1 MIKFSKSFY
10 KEEVNWPREFDDT
23 VDMRLDNDADCT
35 TLVEFFARFALALG
49 YSPLTVYSC
58 FEEYLHEH
66 SFEVEGN
73 KNK

>member
-1 MIKFSKSFY
+1 MIKFIKTFY
-10 KEEVNWPREFDDT
+10 EEEVNRPRDFDDS
-23 VDMRLDNDADCT
+23 VAMRLYNDTDCT
-35 TLVEFFARFALALG
+35 LLVEFFARFALALG